1 MTTFRVGD
9 LTLHRVVEQEA
20 PIMAVLDFFPTLTRE
35 LLAENRS
42 WFAPVSLDA
51 EDRLI
56 LCIQSYIIRTPHHTI
71 LIDTCVGNN
80 KERPTRPNWH
90 RRTDDTYMRGLA
102 AHGLSV
108 DDIDFVMCTHLHP
121 DHVGWN
127 TRLENGHW
135 VPTFPRA
142 RYLFNKREYE
152 HWIEQHGK
160 TLVPLLQDSVLPIVA
175 ANRADLV
182 TESHVIGDHVHLLST
197 PGHTPGHM
205 SVLLGRDGT
214 DAILTGDC
222 IHTSLQARYPEL
234 NMLADI
240 DPVLAAAT
248 RRSVLERC
256 CDTRALCCTAHFPSP
271 SRGRITRWGEGF
283 RCDAVGKGV

>member
-71 LIDTCVGNN
+71 LIYTCVGNN

-214 DAILTGDC
+214 
-222 IHTSLQARYPEL
+222 
-234 NMLADI
+234 
-240 DPVLAAAT
+240 
-248 RRSVLERC
+248 
-256 CDTRALCCTAHFPSP
+256 
-271 SRGRITRWGEGF
+271 
-283 RCDAVGKGV
+283 